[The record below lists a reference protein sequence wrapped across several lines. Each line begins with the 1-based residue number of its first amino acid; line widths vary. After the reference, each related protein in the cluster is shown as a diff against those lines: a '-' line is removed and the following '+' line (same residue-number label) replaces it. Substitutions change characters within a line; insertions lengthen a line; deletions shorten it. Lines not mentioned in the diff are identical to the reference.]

1 MSDSTPVILVTGASR
16 GLGRGIALK
25 LSESGYSV
33 IINFV
38 GNAEAAEKTVAEC
51 QNRKTRSGQKF
62 LTLQADIGKKDDR
75 RNLIESGLEQLGRID
90 ALVNNAGVAPEDRA
104 DILDATEASF
114 EEIMRINLQGPYFLT
129 QQVAKYWLTQKP
141 KPLLKAGFTII
152 FITSISAETAS
163 TNRGD
168 YCISK
173 AGLSMACSLWAARLA
188 DSNIHVFE
196 LRPGIMRTDMTAVV
210 KEKYDSLIAE
220 GLVPQPRWGTPDD
233 LGLAAAALLN
243 GNFPFSTGSVI
254 DIDGGFHIK
263 RL

>member
-1 MSDSTPVILVTGASR
+1 MSDATPVILVTGASR

-38 GNAEAAEKTVAEC
+38 GNAAAAEKTIAEC
-51 QNRKTRSGQKF
+51 QQRTSTDGQKF
-62 LTLQADIGKKDDR
+62 LALQADIGNPDDR
-75 RNLIESGLEQLGRID
+75 RNLIENSLAQLGRID
-90 ALVNNAGVAPEDRA
+90 ALVNNAGIAPKVRA

-114 EEIMRINLQGPYFLT
+114 EEIMRTNLQGPYFLT

-141 KPLLKAGFTII
+141 EPLLKAGFTIV
-152 FITSISAETAS
+152 FITSVSAETAS

-173 AGLSMACSLWAARLA
+173 AGLSMASSLWATRLA

-210 KEKYDSLIAE
+210 KDTYDSLIAE

-233 LGLAAAALLN
+233 LGLAAAALLD
-243 GNFPFSTGSVI
+243 GSFPFSTGSVI
-254 DIDGGFHIK
+254 HIDGGFHIK

>member
-1 MSDSTPVILVTGASR
+1 MSDSRPVILVTGGSR
-16 GLGRGIALK
+16 GLGRGICLK
-25 LSESGYSV
+25 LSECGYSV

-51 QNRKTRSGQKF
+51 RDRKTREGQKF
-62 LTLQADIGKKDDR
+62 MALQADIGKKDDR
-75 RNLIESGLEQLGRID
+75 RDLIESGLKQFGRID
-90 ALVNNAGVAPEDRA
+90 ALVNNAGIAPRERA

-114 EEIMRINLQGPYFLT
+114 EEIIRINLQGPYFVT
-129 QQVAKYWLTQKP
+129 QQVANYWLAQKP
-141 KPLLKAGFTII
+141 TPLLKAGFTVI
-152 FITSISAETAS
+152 FVTSTSAETAS

-173 AGLSMACSLWAARLA
+173 AGLSMAGKLWAARLA
-188 DSNIHVFE
+188 DHNIHVFE

-210 KEKYDSLIAE
+210 KDKYDHLIAE
-220 GLVPQPRWGTPDD
+220 GLVPQSRWGTPHD
-233 LGLAAAALLN
+233 LGLAVAALLD
-243 GNFPFSTGSVI
+243 GSFPFSTGSVI

>member
-38 GNAEAAEKTVAEC
+38 GNAEAAEKTAAEC

-90 ALVNNAGVAPEDRA
+90 ALVNNAGIAPKDRV

-114 EEIMRINLQGPYFLT
+114 EEIMRINLQGLT
-129 QQVAKYWLTQKP
+129 
-141 KPLLKAGFTII
+141 
-152 FITSISAETAS
+152 S
-163 TNRGD
+163 
-168 YCISK
+168 
-173 AGLSMACSLWAARLA
+173 
-188 DSNIHVFE
+188 
-196 LRPGIMRTDMTAVV
+196 
-210 KEKYDSLIAE
+210 
-220 GLVPQPRWGTPDD
+220 
-233 LGLAAAALLN
+233 
-243 GNFPFSTGSVI
+243 
-254 DIDGGFHIK
+254 
-263 RL
+263 